1 MWRKLYH
8 LAMLE
13 SDRTRLAPLLDDA
26 INTVLDR
33 IEVIN
38 THDELEEL
46 NKALNDLRLRRKPVT
61 CGKRGQA
68 GNSDESKAA

>member
-8 LAMLE
+8 LVMLE

-26 INTVLDR
+26 FNTVLDR

-46 NKALNDLRLRRKPVT
+46 NNALNDLRLRRKPVT
-61 CGKRGQA
+61 CGKSGRA